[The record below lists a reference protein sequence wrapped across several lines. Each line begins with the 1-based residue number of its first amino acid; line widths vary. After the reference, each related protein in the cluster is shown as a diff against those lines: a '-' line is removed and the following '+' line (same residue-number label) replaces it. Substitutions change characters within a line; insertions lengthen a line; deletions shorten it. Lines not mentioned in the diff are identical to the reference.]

1 MEHNQRV
8 CVKVDL
14 DAIAYN
20 LEGMHHKLNPG
31 TKMLAVIK
39 TDGYGHGAIPIAQE
53 LEHFDYLFGYAV
65 ATAEE
70 AFALRDAQLRKPIL
84 VLGYTFEETYEKMI
98 AQQIRPTVFKL
109 ETAVKLSEYAVKLNQ
124 KVYIHIKIDTGMS
137 RIGFLPNEEALRTI
151 EAIAKLPMI
160 EIEGIFTHFAKADY
174 ADKQFAR
181 KQLHLFE
188 AFIEQLEER
197 LQFRIPLHHCANSAA
212 IMELPEA
219 CMDLVRAG
227 VSMYG
232 LWPSEEMRRDEIKLR
247 PALQWNSCIVWIKE
261 IEEGTAV
268 SYGGTFVAS
277 KTMRIATV
285 PVGYGDG
292 YPRTLSN
299 KGSVLIGGKR
309 APILGRVCMDQMMV
323 DVTDIPEAKEYDEV
337 VLLGSMGEETISA
350 EELGELSGRFNYEL
364 VCDISPR
371 DPRIYTKSQT

>member
-20 LEGMHHKLNPG
+20 LEGMHHKLNPD

-70 AFALRDAQLRKPIL
+70 AFALRGAQLQKPIL
-84 VLGYTFEETYEKMI
+84 VLGYTFEDTYEKMI

-109 ETAVKLSEYAVKLNQ
+109 ETAAKLSEYAVKLNQ
-124 KVYIHIKIDTGMS
+124 KVFIHIKIDTGMS

-174 ADKQFAR
+174 ADKQFALQ
-181 KQLHLFE
+181 QLHLFE
-188 AFIEQLEER
+188 TFIKQLEER
-197 LQFRIPLHHCANSAA
+197 IQFRIPLHHCANSAA

-232 LWPSEEMRRDEIKLR
+232 LWPSEEMRRDEIKLK

-261 IEEGTAV
+261 IEAGTAV

-323 DVTDIPEAKEYDEV
+323 DVTDIPEAKEYDKV